1 MATELLEKPQP
12 LDVAMP
18 TSALNLLPPQ
28 PEPVILLEVE
38 RPAPTEAVTDLV
50 PAPAKE
56 ETKFLGLS
64 TRQLTVGA
72 GIAAIVDLLVRD
84 PALTGIGLLAATLG
98 VAYPKLKSI
107 KGGKWALHLM
117 TAAAVGTSGALALN
131 LYTQPANA
139 LFFTAAET
147 FFNETFALSG
157 GAVTIIF
164 NIFRAIYVVYLIY
177 SAISVWSSYQRDEDW
192 MSVAKAPIVIFIG
205 GTLIDIVTEMI
216 VA

>member
-1 MATELLEKPQP
+1 MATELLEKPQS

-18 TSALNLLPPQ
+18 ASALTLLPPQ

-38 RPAPTEAVTDLV
+38 RPALTEATVDLV
-50 PAPAKE
+50 PIPIKKE
-56 ETKFLGLS
+56 RKFLGLS
-64 TRQLTVGA
+64 TQRLTAGA
-72 GIAAIVDLLVRD
+72 GIAAIADLLVRD
-84 PALTGIGLLAATLG
+84 PALTGIGLLFGAFG
-98 VAYPKLKSI
+98 IAYPELRKLK
-107 KGGKWALHLM
+107 GAKWILPLM
-117 TAAAVGTSGALALN
+117 TAAALGGTTAMAVN